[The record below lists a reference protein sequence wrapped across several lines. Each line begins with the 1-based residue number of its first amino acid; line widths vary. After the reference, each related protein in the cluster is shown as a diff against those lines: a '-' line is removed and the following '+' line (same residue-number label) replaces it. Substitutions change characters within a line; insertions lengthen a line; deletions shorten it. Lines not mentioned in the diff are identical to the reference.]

1 MRKKEA
7 EAERRAA
14 IRLGKQKER
23 TGVEGGKDER
33 EGKGA
38 GESGVDGDR
47 GRWMERARKTGRGRA
62 GLAKRVAVGTGS

>member
-23 TGVEGGKDER
+23 TGEEGGTDER

-38 GESGVDGDR
+38 VEHGVDGDR
-47 GRWMERARKTGRGRA
+47 GRRMERGRRTGRGRA
-62 GLAKRVAVGTGS
+62 WLAKRVAVGTGS

>member
-23 TGVEGGKDER
+23 TGEERGKDGLEV
-33 EGKGA
+33 GSGV
-38 GESGVDGDR
+38 GVDGDR
-47 GRWMERARKTGRGRA
+47 GRRMEKGRRTGRGRV
-62 GLAKRVAVGTGS
+62 GLTKRVVVGTGS